1 MDRKKIISLFLDTG
15 GYDTFLSNVIFLG
28 RERRSSYVCVANV
41 HMSIEAHDDPEF
53 ARIVN
58 DADLVTPDGMP
69 LIFALRLLYGL
80 RQERVAGMDLIE
92 DIIRKAE
99 QENLSIFFYGSE
111 AEVLR
116 NIKEK
121 TERVFPSLKI
131 AGMYSPPFRELT
143 ETERQHEIDMIN
155 ESGANIVLVAL
166 GCPKQERWMAN
177 NRGNI
182 QSVMV
187 GLGAAF
193 LVYAGVRKVAPTW
206 MRKISLEWL
215 YRLGQEPG
223 RLWKRYL
230 YTNTKFIGLLI
241 KESISGHA

>member
-1 MDRKKIISLFLDTG
+1 MDRKKIISLLVNTG
-15 GYDTFLSNVIFLG
+15 GYDTFLSNVISLG
-28 RERRSSYVCVANV
+28 RDRRSSYVCVANV

-99 QENLSIFFYGSE
+99 KENLSIFFYGSE
-111 AEVLR
+111 AEVLHK
-116 NIKEK
+116 IEKK

-143 ETERQHEIDMIN
+143 ETERQHEINMIN

-182 QSVMV
+182 RSVMV

-193 LVYAGVRKVAPTW
+193 LVYAEVRNVAPTW